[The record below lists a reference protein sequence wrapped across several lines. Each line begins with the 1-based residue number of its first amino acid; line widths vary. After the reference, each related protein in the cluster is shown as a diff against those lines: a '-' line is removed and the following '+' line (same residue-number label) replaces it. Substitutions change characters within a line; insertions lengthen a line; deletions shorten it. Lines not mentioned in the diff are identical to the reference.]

1 MNKHQ
6 YFDRSLDWAGV
17 QAIRDQ
23 RSRQVAWIVAG
34 IAVAVAAL
42 LAVALAMLM
51 PLKRVEPMMV
61 LVDRQTG
68 HVERVDPNSRRMLT
82 ADEAL
87 TQSLLA
93 QYVTTR
99 EQFDRATAQADYR
112 RVGLWSA
119 GSARSTYLAS
129 MPVSNPS
136 SPFNVYRPGSVVQV
150 RVKSVSKVS
159 PGLALVRFGS
169 RLIDQTGRTGVELPM
184 IATIRFRFVDGEMSF
199 DDRLINPLG
208 FQVTSYRRDAEAA
221 EPTLPPAARVPEGAA
236 L

>member
-1 MNKHQ
+1 MNKHH
-6 YFDRSLDWAGV
+6 YFERSLDWAGT
-17 QAIRDQ
+17 QAMRDQ
-23 RSRQVAWIVAG
+23 RSRQVAWIIAG
-34 IAVAVAAL
+34 IAAASAAL
-42 LAVALAMLM
+42 LAVALIMLM
-51 PLKRVEPMMV
+51 PLKRVEPVML

-68 HVERVDPNSRRMLT
+68 HVERVDPNSARTLT

-93 QYVTTR
+93 QYVTGR

-119 GSARSTYLAS
+119 GSARSSYLGS
-129 MPVSNPS
+129 MPASNPS
-136 SPFNVYRPGSVVQV
+136 SPFNVYKPGSVVQV

-159 PGLALVRFGS
+159 PGLSLVRFGS
-169 RLIDQTGRTGVELPM
+169 RLIDETGRAGTEMPM
-184 IATIRFRFVDGEMSF
+184 IATVRFRFVDGTMSF

-221 EPTLPPAARVPEGAA
+221 ELTAPPTAQIPAGAA